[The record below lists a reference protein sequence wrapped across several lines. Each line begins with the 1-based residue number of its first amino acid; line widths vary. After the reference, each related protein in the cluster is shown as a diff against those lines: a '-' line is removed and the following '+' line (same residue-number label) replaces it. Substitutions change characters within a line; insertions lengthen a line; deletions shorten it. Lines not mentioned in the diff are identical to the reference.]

1 MTISIYLFIYLHY
14 FFSRLKKL
22 RVQRHRAN
30 FIKPYSHK
38 LLCFTKKK
46 KNVVQYGDRF
56 GGDEDGL
63 MMIPEKRNLCR

>member
-1 MTISIYLFIYLHY
+1 MTMSIYLFIYLHY
-14 FFSRLKKL
+14 FFSWLKKL

-38 LLCFTKKK
+38 LLCFTNKKK
-46 KNVVQYGDRF
+46 YGDRF

-63 MMIPEKRNLCR
+63 MMIPEKGNLCR